1 MLKKKKYIII
11 PISVET
17 AFDEIKHPFLL
28 KTFNKLRVEGNFLNP
43 IKVIYRNPSEKA
55 MAPHS
60 STLAWKIPWVEE
72 RGRLQSMGSQRVRHD

>member
-11 PISVET
+11 PISAET

-43 IKVIYRNPSEKA
+43 IKGIYRKP
-55 MAPHS
+55 
-60 STLAWKIPWVEE
+60 
-72 RGRLQSMGSQRVRHD
+72 